1 LIEED
6 TMANR
11 VHAFRDRDIRRIVK
25 SVEAST
31 GRSAQRVEVD
41 PNSGR
46 VAVIVTDNIAVTGN
60 SWDEVLP
67 NAAHSKR
74 PA

>member
-1 LIEED
+1 VP
-6 TMANR
+6 NV
-11 VHAFRDRDIRRIVK
+11 VHKFRDRDIKRIIK

-41 PNSGR
+41 PGTGR
-46 VAVIVTDNIAVTGN
+46 VAVIVVGDAATLRTNT
-60 SWDEVLP
+60 WDETLP
-67 NAAHSKR
+67 NAAHPKR

>member
-1 LIEED
+1 MPNV
-6 TMANR
+6 T
-11 VHAFRDRDIRRIVK
+11 HKFKDRDIKRIIK
-25 SVEAST
+25 SAGAST

-41 PNSGR
+41 PGTGR
-46 VAVIVTDNIAVTGN
+46 VDVIVTDNIAVPGN
-60 SWDEVLP
+60 SWDEVMT

>member
-1 LIEED
+1 
-6 TMANR
+6 MPNV
-11 VHAFRDRDIRRIVK
+11 VHKFKDRDIRRIIK

-41 PNSGR
+41 PGTGR
-46 VAVIVTDNIAVTGN
+46 VAVIVTDNSAVPGN

-67 NAAHSKR
+67 NAAHPKR